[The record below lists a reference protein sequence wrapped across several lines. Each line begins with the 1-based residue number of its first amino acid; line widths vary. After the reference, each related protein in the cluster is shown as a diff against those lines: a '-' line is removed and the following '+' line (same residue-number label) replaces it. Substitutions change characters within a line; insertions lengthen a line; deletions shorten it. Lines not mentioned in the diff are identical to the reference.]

1 MDVELLSALRDTL
14 SKPNRVFFLQKG
26 YNILCKFGRG
36 KGFRKNTWWNSPICR
51 AQLAEFFSH
60 NEQAFHTALPKLPD
74 TVVSHDKDQLVA
86 EQKAVSDYFHQT
98 YGAPKFTYEEVQAD
112 QEFLLTE
119 AFDQWFA
126 AHSDNPDI
134 VRDFKERM
142 PSVPV
147 MDIVL
152 SLFYE
157 HGSQSSFDEFCHIL
171 WKKLSSNWRL
181 DPEVREL
188 RRIFPIPE
196 DLRQQ
201 FDLPPAEEAASE
213 PVPTEESADVPDEEP
228 VSGKKTSTPS
238 NSPRQGEVTTA
249 QSSAHTKTKE
259 KPTTPPDVYR
269 KAAQFRK
276 TRESELCR
284 AVVEE
289 LTSMGHFAAAEN
301 YAFQLTYVS
310 ALPDMEE
317 AFYLNLLASVRQD
330 GYTHECDGMVEAFKE
345 DFPQSKHLAT
355 LEADLKRESDEA
367 RQHTDRLQI
376 WTEPVTRWGTNSRK
390 QRRAVSLL
398 IESLSKRERVD
409 GLEFAL
415 GAVARFPDDVKL
427 RRQLLQ
433 LQYSLGLTAS
443 AANTCYHLIHLE
455 ATASARQKV
464 LMQWF
469 DCLVTDKRFDDM
481 DEVLD
486 IMQKEAV
493 NPSLLA
499 KCRAQR
505 SPVKTAVEEVPAA
518 AEKAVEEKPIVGAP
532 VYPKAVKAPVAVRPN
547 LSEVPYPRRF
557 IGFIRHRA
565 SYINFFPVLME
576 ADGVWYRLLPA
587 EAEAM
592 FPRLGGISL
601 RFPNP
606 AEALPFK
613 EGRFVVITVERNDLQ
628 RTDDKDYEISIEPH
642 YGQGALPLSNAAFVL
657 VSPKDK
663 AFDLCLDT
671 EVQLEDGAG
680 ECPVLDG
687 ESALVAVDQG
697 YAGPFRLRATK
708 QGQLYIPKQA
718 VKDQVSVP
726 LWHPQPEAMVRLTIP
741 VGQKMVSC
749 RLVSTTMER
758 PTDCVDLIQDGTL
771 LQLASKVIPPIP
783 ASMDLSALAASD
795 ILSDDKRRERIC
807 TIVGKLS
814 QFGNFSKA
822 VRDWAVDNLV
832 SALKAER
839 PQPKHP
845 IAEAVVAAVMQ
856 SPELQQ
862 LAKKLT
868 NERAALE
875 EAHRRALAEEN
886 QRFEQEKTARQQ
898 RLDQLQAGIQAA
910 EAENEAKQAFWQAEF
925 QRLVDQAQT
934 RITEHAAHPYLK
946 NLPAAA
952 VVPTATDGASEDPL
966 PPTAEPDFKA
976 RAAEVSSLRNLKP
989 MSARD
994 TRERLLRE
1002 FQARRGYTHD
1012 EVVNLF
1018 VSLANQFL
1026 TIFSGEPGCGKTS
1039 VCGILAD
1046 VLGLTGWEERL
1057 SAAPAWQNAA
1067 GYDRFLFV
1075 PVERGWTNKRDFLG
1089 YFNPLTQSFSS
1100 NDRRRYEAFRL
1111 LNEEARQGAAEV
1123 LPFIFLL
1130 DEANLSPM
1138 EYYWAD
1144 FMSLC
1149 DGDSRLAR
1157 TVQLGDDRLCR
1168 IPSHLRFLA
1177 TVNIDDTTE
1186 TLSPRLLDRAWII
1199 RLPVPQFAAPK
1210 KEGSVDT
1217 PVTWGEFLAAFGA
1230 GTAEKD
1236 VPEMQPFYEH
1246 FRRAGINVS
1255 MRSRRAAA
1263 KFIAVSTPL
1272 LDGGRKK
1279 AVDYAVAQKLLPMIR
1294 SSGEEFQQWLE
1305 ELKTL
1310 CEPYPVSQSIV
1321 DDILIRGNHNLGF
1334 YQFF

>member
-60 NEQAFHTALPKLPD
+60 NEQAFHTALPKLPE
-74 TVVSHDKDQLVA
+74 TIVSHDKDQIVA

-98 YGAPKFTYEEVQAD
+98 YGAPEFAYDEVQANK
-112 QEFLLTE
+112 EFLITE

-126 AHSDNPDI
+126 AHSDNPAV

-157 HGSQSSFDEFCHIL
+157 HGSQCSFDEFCHIL

-188 RRIFPIPE
+188 RGIFPIPE

-201 FDLPPAEEAASE
+201 FDLPTAEEAASD

-276 TRESELCR
+276 TREPELCR
-284 AVVEE
+284 AIVEE
-289 LTSMGHFAAAEN
+289 LTSIGHFAAAEN

-443 AANTCYHLIHLE
+443 AANTCYHLVHLE
-455 ATASARQKV
+455 ATASARQTV

-486 IMQKEAV
+486 IMQQEAV

-505 SPVKTAVEEVPAA
+505 SPVKPENKEITTA
-518 AEKAVEEKPIVGAP
+518 AEAVVEEKPIIGAP
-532 VYPKAVKAPVAVRPN
+532 VYTKSAKEPVAVRPN

-642 YGQGALPLSNAAFVL
+642 YGQEASPLSTAAFVL

-687 ESALVAVDQG
+687 ESALLAVDKG

-708 QGQLYIPKQA
+708 QGQLYIPKQP
-718 VKDQVSVP
+718 VKDQAAVP
-726 LWHPQPEAMVRLTIP
+726 FREPCPETTVRFTIP

-749 RLVSTTMER
+749 RLLPVAAESAEKT
-758 PTDCVDLIQDGTL
+758 VDLIRDSAL
-771 LQLASKVIPPIP
+771 LQLAAKVIPPIP
-783 ASMDLSALAASD
+783 STIDLSALTASD
-795 ILSDDKRRERIC
+795 ILSDEKRRERVW
-807 TIVGKLS
+807 TMVEQLS
-814 QFGNFSKA
+814 RVANFSTA
-822 VRDWAVDNLV
+822 LRDFAVDNLV
-832 SALKAER
+832 SALKNER
-839 PQPKHP
+839 QQPQHP
-845 IAEAVVAAVMQ
+845 IAEAVVEVVTQ

-868 NERAALE
+868 DERTALE
-875 EAHRRALAEEN
+875 EAHRQALAEEN
-886 QRFEQEKTARQQ
+886 QRFEAQKTSLTQQ
-898 RLDQLQAGIQAA
+898 LDQLKADIQST
-910 EAENEAKQAFWQAEF
+910 EAENQAKQAFWKTEF
-925 QRLVDQAQT
+925 ERLVNQAQT
-934 RITEHAAHPYLK
+934 RITEHAAQPYLK
-946 NLPAAA
+946 NLPAEATL
-952 VVPTATDGASEDPL
+952 PTATEPVSDDTLMSA
-966 PPTAEPDFKA
+966 AEPDFKA
-976 RAAEVSSLRNLKP
+976 RAQAMCAVRDGKKVSAK
-989 MSARD
+989 D
-994 TRERLLRE
+994 TRERLIRE
-1002 FQARRGYTHD
+1002 FQARRGYTRD
-1012 EVVNLF
+1012 EVINLF

-1100 NDRRRYEAFRL
+1100 SDRRRYDAFRL
-1111 LNEEARQGAAEV
+1111 LNEEARSDEADV
-1123 LPFIFLL
+1123 LPFVFLL

-1199 RLPVPQFAAPK
+1199 RLPVPQFEAPK
-1210 KEGSVDT
+1210 KKGSVDT
-1217 PVTWGEFLAAFGA
+1217 PVTWAEFQAAFGT
-1230 GTAEKD
+1230 GNAERD
-1236 VPEMQPFYEH
+1236 VSEMQPFYEH

-1310 CEPYPVSQSIV
+1310 CDPYPVSQGIV

>member
-14 SKPNRVFFLQKG
+14 SKIDRVIFLQKS

-60 NEQAFHTALPKLPD
+60 NEQGFKTTLPKLPD
-74 TVVSHDKDQLVA
+74 TIASDNKEQLLS
-86 EQKAVSDYFHQT
+86 EYKALSEYFHQT
-98 YGAPKFTYEEVQAD
+98 YGAPKFTYDEVQAD
-112 QEFLLTE
+112 KDCLFTE
-119 AFDQWFA
+119 AFDRWFSA
-126 AHSDNPDI
+126 NSSNPDV

-147 MDIVL
+147 PDIVL

-157 HGSQSSFDEFCHIL
+157 HGSQSTFPEFCRIL
-171 WKKLSSNWRL
+171 WNKLRSNWRL
-181 DPEVREL
+181 DPEIRNLRET
-188 RRIFPIPE
+188 FPIPE
-196 DLRQQ
+196 DMVDQ
-201 FDLPPAEEAASE
+201 FDLSENDKPTSENQTTEEAQ
-213 PVPTEESADVPDEEP
+213 PTEIPTVVKPTESATSASSKTQRKSKPQTRLPVYEKGERFKADHSPETCRQIVDALTDV
-228 VSGKKTSTPS
+228 G
-238 NSPRQGEVTTA
+238 
-249 QSSAHTKTKE
+249 
-259 KPTTPPDVYR
+259 Y
-269 KAAQFRK
+269 
-276 TRESELCR
+276 
-284 AVVEE
+284 
-289 LTSMGHFAAAEN
+289 FAAAAD
-301 YAFQLTYVS
+301 YAQQLTYIAAPS
-310 ALPDMEE
+310 DMEE
-317 AFYLNLLASVRQD
+317 AFYVGLMADVRRD
-330 GYTHECDGMVEAFKE
+330 GYSHAFDGMVEAFKE
-345 DFPQSKHLAT
+345 DFPQSLRVKT
-355 LEADLKRESDEA
+355 LEANLKRESEAA
-367 RQHTDRLQI
+367 RQFKGRLQI
-376 WTEPVTRWGTNSRK
+376 WTESIEHWGTTQKK
-390 QRRAVSLL
+390 QRRAVSQLL
-398 IESLSKRERVD
+398 ETLTKRERLD
-409 GLEFAL
+409 GLEFAV

-427 RRQLLQ
+427 RRELLHLQ
-433 LQYSLGLTAS
+433 LSLGLTAA
-443 AANTCYHLIHLE
+443 AANTCYHLVKRE
-455 ATASARQKV
+455 SSTTARQQLLLK
-464 LMQWF
+464 WF
-469 DCLVTDKRFDDM
+469 DCLVADNRFDDTG
-481 DEVLD
+481 EVLELLE
-486 IMQKEAV
+486 KEKVSPAI
-493 NPSLLA
+493 LK
-499 KCRAQR
+499 KCRSQLPP
-505 SPVKTAVEEVPAA
+505 STEPTETAEPPQ
-518 AEKAVEEKPIVGAP
+518 EKPQVGAP
-532 VYPKAVKAPVAVRPN
+532 VYPKNTEAAPRTRPDV
-547 LSEVPYPRRF
+547 SDIPYPRRF

-565 SYINFFPVLME
+565 SYVNFFPVLIE

-613 EGRFVVITVERNDLQ
+613 EGRFVVITVERNALQ
-628 RTDDKDYEISIEPH
+628 RTDDKDYEVSIEPH

-663 AFDLCLDT
+663 AFDLSLDT

-680 ECPVLDG
+680 ECPALDG
-687 ESALVAVDQG
+687 ESALIAVGAG

-726 LWHPQPEAMVRLTIP
+726 LWKPHPESLVRMTVS

-749 RLVSTTMER
+749 RLMSVTANQSEGTM
-758 PTDCVDLIQDGTL
+758 DLIRDSAL
-771 LQLASKVIPPIP
+771 LQLAAKVIPPIP
-783 ASMDLSALAASD
+783 SAIDLSALTASE
-795 ILSDDKRRERIC
+795 ILSDAHRRERVR
-807 TIVGKLS
+807 TMVGRLS
-814 QFGNFSKA
+814 QVSNFSTA
-822 VRDWAVDNLV
+822 VRDFSVDNLIT
-832 SALKAER
+832 ALKAER
-839 PQPKHP
+839 PQPQHP
-845 IAEAVVAAVMQ
+845 MTDAVVEAVTQ

-868 NERAALE
+868 DERTALE
-875 EAHRRALAEEN
+875 EAHRQALAEEN
-886 QRFEQEKTARQQ
+886 QRFEAQKTSLTQQ
-898 RLDQLQAGIQAA
+898 LDQLKADIEST
-910 EAENEAKQAFWQAEF
+910 EAENQAKHAFWKTEF
-925 QRLVDQAQT
+925 ERLVNQAQT
-934 RITEHAAHPYLK
+934 RITEHAAQPYLK
-946 NLPAAA
+946 NLPAEATL
-952 VVPTATDGASEDPL
+952 PTAMEPVSDDTLMSA
-966 PPTAEPDFKA
+966 AEPDFKA
-976 RAAEVSSLRNLKP
+976 RAQAMCAVRDGKKVSAK
-989 MSARD
+989 D
-994 TRERLLRE
+994 TREHLIRE
-1002 FQARRGYTHD
+1002 FQARRGYTRD

-1100 NDRRRYEAFRL
+1100 SDRRRYDAFRL
-1111 LNEEARQGAAEV
+1111 LNEEARSDAADV
-1123 LPFIFLL
+1123 LPFVFLL

-1199 RLPVPQFAAPK
+1199 RLPVPQFAAPE
-1210 KEGSVDT
+1210 KEGSVDL
-1217 PVTWGEFLAAFGA
+1217 PVTWGEFQAAFGA

-1246 FRRAGINVS
+1246 FRKIGINVS
-1255 MRSRRAAA
+1255 MRSRRAVA
-1263 KFIAVSTPL
+1263 KFIAVSAPL

-1310 CEPYPVSQSIV
+1310 CDPYPVSQGIV

>member
-1 MDVELLSALRDTL
+1 MDVELLSALRDSL
-14 SKPNRVFFLQKG
+14 SKVDRVIFLQKS
-26 YNILCKFGRG
+26 YNILCRFGHG

-51 AQLAEFFSH
+51 TKLAEFFSH
-60 NEQAFHTALPKLPD
+60 NEQGFKNTLPKLPD
-74 TVVSHDKDQLVA
+74 TIASDNKEQLLS
-86 EQKAVSDYFHQT
+86 EYKEISEYFHQT
-98 YGAPKFTYEEVQAD
+98 YGAPTFTYDEVQAD
-112 QEFLLTE
+112 QDSLFTE
-119 AFDQWFA
+119 AFDRWFSA
-126 AHSDNPDI
+126 NSSNPDV

-147 MDIVL
+147 PDIVL
-152 SLFYE
+152 SLFYA
-157 HGSQSSFDEFCHIL
+157 HGSQSTFAEFCHIL
-171 WKKLSSNWRL
+171 WKKLSSNWQL
-181 DPEVREL
+181 DPDIREL
-188 RRIFPIPE
+188 RKTFPIPE
-196 DLRQQ
+196 DLKAQ
-201 FDLPPAEEAASE
+201 FDLPPDASEAEETA
-213 PVPTEESADVPDEEP
+213 ESAAETKAPTVGAAEP
-228 VSGKKTSTPS
+228 ALKSSGKAKRKGEAKARTQVYIDAERFKSDR
-238 NSPRQGEVTTA
+238 SPET
-249 QSSAHTKTKE
+249 
-259 KPTTPPDVYR
+259 
-269 KAAQFRK
+269 
-276 TRESELCR
+276 CR
-284 AVVEE
+284 TIIDA
-289 LTSMGHFAAAEN
+289 LTEMGYFAAAAD
-301 YAFQLTYVS
+301 YAQQLTYIAAPS
-310 ALPDMEE
+310 DMEE
-317 AFYLNLLASVRQD
+317 AFYAGLMANVRRD
-330 GYTHECDGMVEAFKE
+330 GYNHAFDGMVEAFKE
-345 DFPQSKHLAT
+345 DFPQSSRVKT
-355 LEADLKRESDEA
+355 LEADLKRESEAA
-367 RQHTDRLQI
+367 RQFKGRLQI
-376 WTEPVTRWGTNSRK
+376 WTESIEHWGTTQKK
-390 QRRAVSLL
+390 QRRAVSQLL
-398 IESLSKRERVD
+398 ETLTKRERLD
-409 GLEFAL
+409 GLEFAV

-427 RRQLLQ
+427 RRELLHLQ
-433 LQYSLGLTAS
+433 LSLGLTAA
-443 AANTCYHLIHLE
+443 AANTCYHLVQCE
-455 ATASARQKV
+455 ASSAARQQLLLK
-464 LMQWF
+464 WF
-469 DCLVTDKRFDDM
+469 DCLVADNRFDDTG
-481 DEVLD
+481 EVLELLE
-486 IMQKEAV
+486 KEKVSPAI
-493 NPSLLA
+493 LK
-499 KCRAQR
+499 KCRSQLPP
-505 SPVKTAVEEVPAA
+505 STEPTEA
-518 AEKAVEEKPIVGAP
+518 AEPPQEKPQVGAP
-532 VYPKAVKAPVAVRPN
+532 VYPKNTEAAPRTRPDV
-547 LSEVPYPRRF
+547 SEIPYPRRF

-565 SYINFFPVLME
+565 SYVNFFPVLIE

-587 EAEAM
+587 EAQTL

-642 YGQGALPLSNAAFVL
+642 YGQEALPMSAAAFVL

-663 AFDLCLDT
+663 DFDLCFDT
-671 EVQLEDGAG
+671 EVLLEDEAG
-680 ECPVLDG
+680 ECPALDG
-687 ESALVAVDQG
+687 ESALIAVGAGD
-697 YAGPFRLRATK
+697 AGPFRLRATK

-726 LWHPQPEAMVRLTIP
+726 LWKPHPESLVRLTVP

-749 RLVSTTMER
+749 RLMSATANQSEST
-758 PTDCVDLIQDGTL
+758 VDLIRDSAL
-771 LQLASKVIPPIP
+771 LQLASKVIPSIP
-783 ASMDLSALAASD
+783 SAIDLSALTASE
-795 ILSDDKRRERIC
+795 ILSDAHRQERVR
-807 TIVGKLS
+807 TMVGRLS
-814 QFGNFSKA
+814 QVSNFSTA
-822 VRDWAVDNLV
+822 VRDFSVDNLIT
-832 SALKAER
+832 ALKAER
-839 PQPKHP
+839 PQPQHP
-845 IAEAVVAAVMQ
+845 IRDAVVEAVTQ
-856 SPELQQ
+856 SLELQQ

-868 NERAALE
+868 DERTALE
-875 EAHRRALAEEN
+875 EAHRQALAEEN
-886 QRFEQEKTARQQ
+886 QRFEAQKTSLTQQ
-898 RLDQLQAGIQAA
+898 LDQLKADIEST
-910 EAENEAKQAFWQAEF
+910 EAENQAKQAFWKTEF
-925 QRLVDQAQT
+925 ERLVNQAQT
-934 RITEHAAHPYLK
+934 RITEHAAQPYLK
-946 NLPAAA
+946 NLPAEATL
-952 VVPTATDGASEDPL
+952 PTATEPVSDDTLMSA
-966 PPTAEPDFKA
+966 AEPDFKA
-976 RAAEVSSLRNLKP
+976 RAQAMCAVRDGKKVSAK
-989 MSARD
+989 D
-994 TRERLLRE
+994 TREHLIRE
-1002 FQARRGYTHD
+1002 FQARRGYTRD

-1100 NDRRRYEAFRL
+1100 SDRRRYDAFRL
-1111 LNEEARQGAAEV
+1111 LNEEVRSDAADV
-1123 LPFIFLL
+1123 LPFVFLL

-1168 IPSHLRFLA
+1168 IPNHLRFLA

-1199 RLPVPQFAAPK
+1199 RLPVPRFEAPK

-1217 PVTWGEFLAAFGA
+1217 PVTWAEFQAAFGT
-1230 GTAEKD
+1230 GNAERD
-1236 VPEMQPFYEH
+1236 VSEMQPFYEH

-1310 CEPYPVSQSIV
+1310 CDPYPVSQGIV